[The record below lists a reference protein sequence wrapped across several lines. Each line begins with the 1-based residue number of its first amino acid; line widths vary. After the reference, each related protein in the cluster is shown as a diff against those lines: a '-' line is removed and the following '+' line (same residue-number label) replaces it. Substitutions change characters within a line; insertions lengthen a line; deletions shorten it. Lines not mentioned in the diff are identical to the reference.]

1 MGPPR
6 QGVLVAKATPGP
18 LGSRPPCLPMTDIP
32 GQGRGWRGTRED
44 VLAAGSLQGAG
55 EGSGRPTAPGPAPAA
70 VLGDISEGDISEGD
84 IREERLGSRGDSA
97 GGPGLGLGWP
107 GTGDGRAHG
116 AARRGHRCP
125 APRPLPP
132 PSRVCAGPP
141 PSWLPLPLPLPGGWA
156 GLQRGGCQAARRAEP
171 PRRCRSRGTE
181 AAPRRAGAAG
191 SPGDSGPWH
200 GVRDR
205 YGCQQQLLLCVTR
218 HGRGSGARTSQTLYR
233 CGLSPRACP
242 TEGCR
247 AEGKKDR
254 VQFH

>member
-1 MGPPR
+1 MSSLQEVSR
-6 QGVLVAKATPGP
+6 ELERETDATRHQGQHLP
-18 LGSRPPCLPMTDIP
+18 LCWGTSA
-32 GQGRGWRGTRED
+32 RGTSAR
-44 VLAAGSLQGAG
+44 GT
-55 EGSGRPTAPGPAPAA
+55 SGRNGWAPEGTA
-70 VLGDISEGDISEGD
+70 
-84 IREERLGSRGDSA
+84 R

-125 APRPLPP
+125 APRPPP
-132 PSRVCAGPP
+132 PPRVCAGPP

-156 GLQRGGCQAARRAEP
+156 GLRRGGCQVARQAGP

-191 SPGDSGPWH
+191 SPGYSGPWH
-200 GVRDR
+200 GVRDS